1 MYMYHLLGSIILKTI
16 DPYYRRHLTS
26 ESLKPADYMY
36 LETFIYTFVLII
48 FVIFRYFYN
57 KNETIE
63 TYKNLKNV
71 EIKDVVFLFII
82 SFFFVYSTLM
92 VYENEHKESAFIN
105 SVLLRGGTLVGI
117 LVVGI
122 LFYKEKYTWKQIL
135 GIIFSLLGIYL
146 LLYK

>member
-1 MYMYHLLGSIILKTI
+1 MYHLLGSIILKTI

-122 LFYKEKYTWKQIL
+122 LFYKEKYTWTQIL

>member
-1 MYMYHLLGSIILKTI
+1 MYHLLGSIILKTI

>member
-1 MYMYHLLGSIILKTI
+1 MYHLLGSIILKTI

-122 LFYKEKYTWKQIL
+122 LFYKEKYTWTQIL

-146 LLYK
+146 LLCK

>member
-1 MYMYHLLGSIILKTI
+1 MYHLLGSIILKTI

-92 VYENEHKESAFIN
+92 FYENEHKESAFIN

-122 LFYKEKYTWKQIL
+122 LFYKEKYTWTQIL

>member
-1 MYMYHLLGSIILKTI
+1 MYHLLGSIILKTI

-122 LFYKEKYTWKQIL
+122 LFYKEKYTWTQML